1 MSRSDR
7 MFEIIQ
13 VLRAA
18 SRPVRAQDLAERFE
32 VSQRIIYRDI
42 AALQAMRTPI
52 DGEAGI
58 GYLLRSGYDLPPLNF
73 DAEEIEALRVGLMM
87 LSRTGD
93 SQLQIAARRVGAK
106 IEALQQH
113 NDWLQVAPWGAPPDD
128 PEQGCVSIA
137 SLRSAIR
144 QERKLQIIYR
154 DQSGSQS
161 ERIIRPI
168 AVIYHLECVLL
179 IGWCELRG
187 ALRHFRTDRIYG
199 CQLLDESFEGESL
212 VLRRLWREQETLK
225 LADPPNCISRL

>member
-1 MSRSDR
+1 M
-7 MFEIIQ
+7 
-13 VLRAA
+13 
-18 SRPVRAQDLAERFE
+18 
-32 VSQRIIYRDI
+32 
-42 AALQAMRTPI
+42 
-52 DGEAGI
+52 
-58 GYLLRSGYDLPPLNF
+58 
-73 DAEEIEALRVGLMM
+73 
-87 LSRTGD
+87 
-93 SQLQIAARRVGAK
+93 
-106 IEALQQH
+106 
-113 NDWLQVAPWGAPPDD
+113 
-128 PEQGCVSIA
+128 
-137 SLRSAIR
+137 RSAIR